1 MASLIDLLTP
11 VSCAIPKKRFGPNH
25 DGGYI
30 LLDSQFDVQAIFG
43 YGVGHDVSLENQLS
57 AEWNV
62 PAYVFDHTI
71 TSVPPLGPNTT
82 YIAEGI
88 TGGQE
93 TAELKT
99 FSSHLER
106 LLPGDGRVLLKIDV
120 EGAEWDAI
128 ERENFD
134 RVTYFVI
141 EYHDLESGTER
152 KTRLLQKISESF
164 DLIHV
169 HGVNFHNQPVFF
181 FDRATPIPRY
191 IECTYI
197 RKGLVETFPCNETYP
212 TPLDMVGR
220 TDVPDVQQQF
230 WKTNAFPVNFM
241 VEPEH
246 IPYVRGVMT
255 RQDTLNDP
263 NFSGV
268 SFHLKKGELFPYRL
282 VYSLNNIQLG
292 PVNLYVPVLHRGYYV
307 PEKRITHSDATKSL
321 STYDMNASIHSSVE
335 LS

>member
-11 VSCAIPKKRFGPNH
+11 VSCGITKKRFGPAH
-25 DGGYI
+25 DGGYV
-30 LLDSQFDVQAIFG
+30 LLDSKFDVQAIFG
-43 YGVGHDVSLENQLS
+43 YGVGHDVTLENQLS
-57 AEWNV
+57 AEWDI

-71 TSVPPLGPNTT
+71 TSVPPLGPNTQ

-99 FSSHLER
+99 FSSHLNR
-106 LLPGDGRVLLKIDV
+106 FLPGDGRVLLKIDV

-141 EYHDLESGTER
+141 EYHDIESDTKR
-152 KTRLLQKISESF
+152 KTHLMRKIAESF

-169 HGVNFHNQPVFF
+169 HGVNFHNQPIFM

-220 TDVPDVQQQF
+220 PEVADVQQQF
-230 WKTNAFPVNFM
+230 WKNTCVPVNFM

-246 IPYVRGVMT
+246 FPFVREVMT
-255 RQDTLNDP
+255 RQDSLNDP
-263 NFSGV
+263 KFSG
-268 SFHLKKGELFPYRL
+268 FTFRLNKGELFPYRL
-282 VYSLNNIQLG
+282 VYSMKNMLSDPISIYL
-292 PVNLYVPVLHRGYYV
+292 PVVRRGV
-307 PEKRITHSDATKSL
+307 WEPENRITHPGAINTVA
-321 STYDMNASIHSSVE
+321 TYDQNASIYKVE
-335 LS
+335 